1 MAEARVLEGLH
12 TESRS
17 ITSGNYSRTL
27 CYRLGTLERL
37 TELLSEGTG
46 KLSHVVKDPRQVT
59 PAEFAIIEVLWAH
72 PQDLPVSAVK
82 QELAPRR
89 NLAYTTVMTLL
100 DKMRRKGSVKRK
112 KRGKAYY
119 YSPTV
124 KRQEVLNFMVQQFAN
139 SYCHGSR
146 HLLEP
151 FIQERR
157 VSVGA
162 RLRMNAPT
170 GHPDLDVELL

>member
-1 MAEARVLEGLH
+1 M
-12 TESRS
+12 
-17 ITSGNYSRTL
+17 
-27 CYRLGTLERL
+27 
-37 TELLSEGTG
+37 
-46 KLSHVVKDPRQVT
+46 
-59 PAEFAIIEVLWAH
+59 
-72 PQDLPVSAVK
+72 SAVK

-151 FIQERR
+151 FIQERS

-170 GHPDLDVELL
+170 GQPDLDVELL